1 MPHPRPRYKAIEEW
15 LTDQCRVLPAG
26 SLLPS
31 EAELA
36 SKFSVSRMTA
46 RQACQNLANAG
57 LVERRRGAGTF
68 VAPPRIHRKE
78 NVLLSFTE
86 DMELRGM
93 RSSSRVLRAHLISS
107 PDTAIALGLAPT
119 SWVVELVRVRFADGV
134 PLALERVYLPG
145 EFSAVLEYDLE
156 NGSLHSALRS
166 MGRVISHAHGYV
178 TARLATE
185 DEGEPLEL
193 ELPASLLVESRV
205 IYDDSDRPVE
215 RTETSY
221 VASRWVID
229 TGSYQAVNSTEQLG
243 GSAVPMA

>member
-1 MPHPRPRYKAIEEW
+1 MSDPRPRYQAIEEW
-15 LTDQCRVLPAG
+15 LVEQCRILPAG

-36 SKFSVSRMTA
+36 TRFSVSRMTA
-46 RQACQNLANAG
+46 RQAVQNLANSG

-68 VAPPRIHRKE
+68 VSPPRIHRKE

-86 DMELRGM
+86 DMKLRGM
-93 RSSSRVLRAHLISS
+93 ASSSKVLKAHLISS

-119 SWVVELVRVRFADGV
+119 SWIVELVRVRFADRV
-134 PLALERVYLPG
+134 PVALERVALPG
-145 EFSAVLEYDLE
+145 EFNGVLEHDLE
-156 NGSLHSALRS
+156 TGSLHAALRS
-166 MGRVISHAHGYV
+166 MGRQISHAHGYV
-178 TARLATE
+178 TARLA
-185 DEGEPLEL
+185 DEEEAELLEL

-229 TGSYQAVNSTEQLG
+229 TGSYHVVHEAQ
-243 GSAVPMA
+243 